1 MLSVCKKIASI
12 CSCFFIYPSKVVYSV
27 LKLKLKY
34 NLGYRLDTAKLE
46 SNTNIQKVDMM
57 IQKLVVILLLVSL
70 VDSVRSG
77 DAKEVVVSSARE
89 LKGITAK
96 RVIWKK
102 DKAKMVLVRPYTP
115 AEYEENKTFDRLGNP
130 ITKKVKVSD
139 SLPGLWFDETEVTV
153 GQFKKFLAETNHSF
167 DGDLW
172 GIVHRYSPTENHP
185 MIEVNWHDATAYA
198 KWAGKRLPTGKEWEF
213 AARGGLKNKEYPW
226 GDDESLAR
234 DYANYSGTSGKDKW
248 DKCAPV
254 GSFKPNGYGLFD
266 MAGNV
271 YEWCADWYSSDQ
283 RDRAL
288 RGGSWYDTSNA
299 LRVAG
304 VAGRRATFL
313 YWYTTRGFRCVSE
326 SNYLLSTTSRHVN
339 LKADR
344 VEGFWNRTRLHQ
356 IHLELPVSE
365 WDAMKATDPRKGP
378 PAFEKLRKLD
388 GGQRQVHRGRFPW
401 AVGSITI
408 NGEIL
413 RKVGVRYKG
422 NGSFHTMHGSL
433 KRNLKIKLDWTKSDQ
448 DYKSV
453 ETLNLNAGGLDPTK
467 LRESLGYALF
477 REAGVPA
484 PRTTF
489 AEVILTVPGKHHR
502 AYLGLYTIVEQVNK
516 LFLKDRFQS
525 KKGLLMKPEG
535 IASVE
540 YHGDDWKFYAP
551 LYRPDGEPLSSQTKK
566 VIDFAYLVNLSE
578 EKQFRDSIDSFLDVD
593 SFLRFIAVNA
603 LIVNLDTLLA
613 MPQNY
618 YLYLHPKTG
627 KFIFFPWDLDIC
639 FAGWPLGGPPAKQM
653 NLSLIHPHSSDEHK
667 LIDRL
672 FGIES
677 IKSRYYQIINELVS
691 DTFSKEQLLQNI
703 HRMEKTIQHA
713 LEKDTDA
720 IASRNERGYPAPFG
734 YQPPNLRKFIDSR
747 INSIKRQLDRRETE
761 YVFVHERPG
770 GRLHQMSKVGF
781 GGSRLA
787 RHMLSQG
794 DSDKDQMLS
803 KDELVLLLEGWFDTI
818 DGSKSGEVDKL
829 TFFKSLPD
837 AFFPKGR
844 GTRKPPGKIPETYV
858 AESLFSAAD
867 SDRDG
872 MATKQ
877 SLTNSFVKWF
887 DKIDRSNQ
895 GKIGEKLF
903 MAGLW
908 DLISMTQSKG
918 Q

>member
-1 MLSVCKKIASI
+1 
-12 CSCFFIYPSKVVYSV
+12 
-27 LKLKLKY
+27 
-34 NLGYRLDTAKLE
+34 
-46 SNTNIQKVDMM
+46 M

-77 DAKEVVVSSARE
+77 DAKEVVVSSARQ

-326 SNYLLSTTSRHVN
+326 SNYLLSTTGQHVN

-344 VEGFWNRTRLHQ
+344 VEGFWKRTRLHQ

-365 WDAMKATDPRKGP
+365 WDAMKAIDPRKGP

-770 GRLHQMSKVGF
+770 GRLNQMSKGGF

-837 AFFPKGR
+837 AFFPTGR

-903 MAGLW
+903 MVGLW

>member
-1 MLSVCKKIASI
+1 
-12 CSCFFIYPSKVVYSV
+12 
-27 LKLKLKY
+27 
-34 NLGYRLDTAKLE
+34 
-46 SNTNIQKVDMM
+46 M
-57 IQKLVVILLLVSL
+57 IQRLVVVLLLVSL
-70 VDSVRSG
+70 VGSVRAG
-77 DAKEVVVSSARE
+77 DVKEVVVASARE

-96 RVIWKK
+96 RVIWQK
-102 DKAKMVLVRPYTP
+102 DGAKMVLVRPYTP
-115 AEYEENKTFDRLGNP
+115 AQYEENKTFDRLGNP

-139 SLPGLWFDETEVTV
+139 SLPGLWFDATEVTV

-172 GIVHRYSPTENHP
+172 GMVHRYSPTEKHP
-185 MIEVNWHDATAYA
+185 MIEVSWHDATAYA
-198 KWAGKRLPTGKEWEF
+198 KWAGKRLPTEKEWEF

-234 DYANYSGTSGKDKW
+234 DYANYSGTGGKDKW

-288 RGGSWYDTSNA
+288 RGGSWYATSNA

-313 YWYTTRGFRCVSE
+313 YWYTTRGFRCVSG
-326 SNYLLSTTSRHVN
+326 SNYLPSPTGRNVN

-344 VEGFWNRTRLHQ
+344 VGEFWNQTRLHQ
-356 IHLELPVSE
+356 IHLELSVAE
-365 WDAMKATDPRKGP
+365 WDAMKAIDPRKGP
-378 PAFEKLRKLD
+378 PALEKLRKPN

-408 NGEIL
+408 DGEIL

-484 PRTTF
+484 PCTTF
-489 AEVILTVPGKHHR
+489 AEVTLTVPGKHDR
-502 AYLGLYTIVEQVNK
+502 AHLGLYTIVEQVNK
-516 LFLKDRFQS
+516 SFLKDRFQS

-535 IASVE
+535 VASVE

-551 LYRPDGEPLSSQTKK
+551 LYRPDDKPLLSQTKK
-566 VIDFAYLVNLSE
+566 VIDFAHLVNLSE

-593 SFLRFIAVNA
+593 GFLRFIAVNA

-677 IKSRYYQIINELVS
+677 IKSRYYQIINELIS
-691 DTFSKEQLLQNI
+691 GAFSKEQLLRSI

-720 IASRNERGYPAPFG
+720 VASRNERGYPAPLG
-734 YQPPNLRKFIDSR
+734 YRPPNLRKFIDSR
-747 INSIKRQLDRRETE
+747 MDSIKRQLDGRETE
-761 YVFVHERPG
+761 YVFVHDQPG
-770 GRLHQMSKVGF
+770 GRLSQMSKGGF
-781 GGSRLA
+781 GGGRLA

-803 KDELVLLLEGWFDTI
+803 KDELVLLLEGWFDAI

-837 AFFPKGR
+837 AFFPKGG
-844 GTRKPPGKIPETYV
+844 GTRRPPGNIPETYV
-858 AESLFSAAD
+858 SEGLFSAAD

-903 MAGLW
+903 MVGLW
-908 DLISMTQSKG
+908 DLISMTRGKG